1 MLWGKTLPERLLTQH
16 FLQRFM
22 ENDLLSPDADHHD
35 AIALVCGGLLTLG
48 LFLSVFISLKFLFMP
63 FPLPGLTAV
72 LAMGDRLVFVTVP
85 HLLTGRNTDLDLPT
99 AFDAPAPGTTRLD
112 LG

>member
-1 MLWGKTLPERLLTQH
+1 MVWGATVRERLLTQH
-16 FLQRFM
+16 FLQRFL

-63 FPLPGLTAV
+63 FPVAGP
-72 LAMGDRLVFVTVP
+72 
-85 HLLTGRNTDLDLPT
+85 
-99 AFDAPAPGTTRLD
+99 
-112 LG
+112 